1 MAVISVKCLALF
13 VLIAFSLA
21 AVSDGCT
28 SDADCKHS
36 LDKICCNNKCV
47 AATSDC
53 CSKDSDCLD
62 GESCCNRK
70 CKVDFDD
77 FDAGDNRNT
86 VMIIL
91 GVIGGIL
98 VIIWVAFRV
107 RYYRKRRLRYIL
119 IVEENRE
126 ITTPIYSN
134 NTGQPPSYQ
143 QGYPFAPPPYT
154 PPSNTASEEKS
165 RGPSSCQPSYGTE

>member
-1 MAVISVKCLALF
+1 MIVISVKCLALF

-21 AVSDGCT
+21 AVSDSCT
-28 SDADCKHS
+28 SDADCIHS

-53 CSKDSDCLD
+53 RSKDSDRLD

-77 FDAGDNRNT
+77 SDAGDNGNT

-91 GVIGGIL
+91 GVIGGIIF
-98 VIIWVAFRV
+98 II
-107 RYYRKRRLRYIL
+107 
-119 IVEENRE
+119 
-126 ITTPIYSN
+126 
-134 NTGQPPSYQ
+134 
-143 QGYPFAPPPYT
+143 
-154 PPSNTASEEKS
+154 
-165 RGPSSCQPSYGTE
+165 